1 MGTLWDRNACCCLA
15 HMSALTY
22 GSLHVVLAQ
31 ELYRWQSVAEAGRQ
45 AIGMRYRLLPHLY
58 TAFHRAQTVGTPVA
72 KPLWFAYP
80 SDPATHGIDDQWLLG
95 DLLITPIIH
104 QVGLL
109 KACMSKGC
117 YSAML

>member
-1 MGTLWDRNACCCLA
+1 MQGGNIRECNTCYCLG
-15 HMSALTY
+15 HMPAMMCDL
-22 GSLHVVLAQ
+22 LHMMLAQ

-58 TAFHRAQTVGTPVA
+58 TAFHEAHTLGTPVA
-72 KPLWFAYP
+72 KPLWFAYA

-104 QVGLL
+104 QVKPSLL
-109 KACMSKGC
+109 WHCQQ
-117 YSAML
+117 